1 MEEEMEEETE
11 IHYFMVFMLGEICL
25 QIRFDQRMQLYP
37 PRATESP
44 Q

>member
-11 IHYFMVFMLGEICL
+11 IHYFIVFMLGEISL